1 MEMVFLFNP
10 LTEKANNLDHKNL
23 IRDYLK
29 NGKISGLFVPG
40 QLISIVV
47 QSETEPTLEWLGN
60 LGHAET
66 FVIPSESP
74 LTMIRK
80 GRGRIIVDAVTN
92 EHVLDPNGV
101 SISPKLSIIFRTSS
115 SVSEMIV
122 LNGKKILIAERRL
135 KNADEIVLWKSDVKL
150 LSCYHVTFFNE
161 ETELE
166 VVDITKVE
174 EREALLTLHRLSARN
189 HQETAEQEVTYF
201 TCPNYYSCPKSMH
214 VAAEKSAILSKFSAA
229 TCIDFGRE

>member
-1 MEMVFLFNP
+1 MRLPKTHRMVKLRIHKINPFKNKKRYEAVLEFELANP
-10 LTEKANNLDHKNL
+10 LASDLTKNF
-23 IRDYLK
+23 LK
-29 NGKISGLFVPG
+29 NKKCVKWI
-40 QLISIVV
+40 
-47 QSETEPTLEWLGN
+47 
-60 LGHAET
+60 
-66 FVIPSESP
+66 
-74 LTMIRK
+74 
-80 GRGRIIVDAVTN
+80 
-92 EHVLDPNGV
+92 
-101 SISPKLSIIFRTSS
+101 
-115 SVSEMIV
+115 MIV
-122 LNGKKILIAERRL
+122 LNGKKMLIAERRL

-229 TCIDFGRE
+229 TCIDFGRDHSCHLSWWEEVVSFFLLLRTIHSPSHHSYLQNLT